1 MFGPAYFT
9 TIQETL
15 DFCHREPKFFDL
27 MTTSAKLFQDRF
39 NLHDFDI
46 LFLSGSGTLAMESL
60 IFSSKNK
67 VQVLGPMGKFSERWT
82 ALSTRYNHEKESND
96 TIRLSC
102 AFETSRSEKC
112 CEETEIID
120 AVSSFPYYEIP
131 ASAIAFGT
139 VSSKQL
145 GAAPVLGIVGIRKN
159 AWNLFI
165 NDPLPSCLNLSL
177 YRSYALEAQT
187 PFTPA
192 YTLLA
197 DLKRKLESF
206 DVERLRKKVET
217 VSNMLVTHFGEEHII
232 GDKIA
237 PAISISAK
245 RIPEEIAR
253 KWNLYGCWKNSAV
266 LQIFTYSEEIS
277 AYQRLIENCNKI

>member
-27 MTTSAKLFQDRF
+27 MTSTSKLFQDRF
-39 NLHDFDI
+39 SLHDFDI
-46 LFLSGSGTLAMESL
+46 LFLSGSGTLAIESL
-60 IFSSKNK
+60 IFSSKK
-67 VQVLGPMGKFSERWT
+67 KIHVVGPMGKFSERWA
-82 ALSTRYNHEKESND
+82 ALSSRYNYEKKTDDSL
-96 TIRLSC
+96 RLSC
-102 AFETSRSEKC
+102 AFETSRSERFIGN
-112 CEETEIID
+112 TEIID

-131 ASAIAFGT
+131 SSAIAFGT

-159 AWNLFI
+159 AWSSFI

-177 YRSYALEAQT
+177 YQSYAREAQT

-192 YTLLA
+192 YPLLA
-197 DLKRKLESF
+197 DLKRKLEAF
-206 DVERLRKKVET
+206 DVEKLRKKVEC
-217 VSNMLVTHFGEEHII
+217 VSKMLVDHFGEEHII

-237 PAISISAK
+237 PAISIKAG
-245 RIPEEIAR
+245 RIPEAIAR
-253 KWNLYGCWKNSAV
+253 KWNLYGHWKHSSI
-266 LQIFTYSEEIS
+266 LQIFTYSEEVS
-277 AYQRLIENCNKI
+277 AYQRLIEDLKL